1 VRGKLG
7 WVTLAALVLGLLGVW
22 LIGSAL
28 SRSTPASVADAKLP
42 ARDVW
47 IKTADG
53 LDIAGTYR
61 PGNSLSAPGIL
72 LLHGNGA
79 SRAATDADAAWLA
92 EQGFATLTIDFRG
105 HGESDAAD
113 HSFGL
118 FEARDAKV
126 AFEWLRKYQ
135 GGARIGVIGISL
147 GGAAALLGDEGPL
160 PADAM
165 VLQAVYP
172 DIRSAIRNRLAER
185 LGGALAALG
194 EPLLSYQSWLR
205 QGVGPERMAPMS
217 AMSKVKAPVLMIGGA
232 EDVYTPETET
242 RALFEA
248 AGGAKELWIVPGLG
262 HAGMS
267 DAATQEYRS
276 RVGAFFARGLL
287 AN

>member
-1 VRGKLG
+1 MRGRIRHLCQPRAQDSTIENGLNLWCVSDNLRKG
-7 WVTLAALVLGLLGVW
+7 AALNAVQIAELLG
-22 LIGSAL
+22 
-28 SRSTPASVADAKLP
+28 
-42 ARDVW
+42 
-47 IKTADG
+47 
-53 LDIAGTYR
+53 
-61 PGNSLSAPGIL
+61 
-72 LLHGNGA
+72 
-79 SRAATDADAAWLA
+79 
-92 EQGFATLTIDFRG
+92 
-105 HGESDAAD
+105 
-113 HSFGL
+113 
-118 FEARDAKV
+118 
-126 AFEWLRKYQ
+126 
-135 GGARIGVIGISL
+135 IGVIGISL